1 MTCDQRP
8 GLLLHLP
15 DGFDQ
20 LHGMVVPAG
29 HWPI

>member
-8 GLLLHLP
+8 VLLLHLP
-15 DGFDQ
+15 DGFRQ
-20 LHGMVVPAG
+20 LQRLVAAAG